1 MRLRGFKE
9 ITSAAAVTEKV
20 KVFDV
25 EVRKQLKDKLAKM
38 IENGQRMSIITD
50 EYTGTNNKRYLTV
63 TLHYNAKDYDNFGM
77 VRVFGSQTSE
87 TLKGLVEK
95 NLRSLGLTGLILL
108 HALPMELA

>member
-9 ITSAAAVTEKV
+9 ITSAAAATEKV
-20 KVFDV
+20 KVFDA

-50 EYTGTNNKRYLTV
+50 EYTGTNNKRYWTV
-63 TLHYNAKDYDNFGM
+63 TLHYNAKDYDNLGM